1 MGDSSNLTNVQQAV
15 IVSEVSIAKNYAIKS
30 NNLASE
36 TNSDVS
42 VLRTELYSLENEYN
56 SLKTKLQ
63 NLCNLLNSANLPNIT
78 SNSLIYE
85 NL

>member
-36 TNSDVS
+36 TNSDLNI
-42 VLRTELYSLENEYN
+42 LRTELYSLENEFN

-63 NLCNLLNSANLPNIT
+63 NLCNILNSASLPNVT
-78 SNSLIYE
+78 SGSLVYE

>member
-30 NNLASE
+30 NNLATE
-36 TNSDVS
+36 TNSDLNI
-42 VLRTELYSLENEYN
+42 LRTELYSLENEYN

-63 NLCNLLNSANLPNIT
+63 NLCNLLNSANLPNINI
-78 SNSLIYE
+78 NSLIYE

>member
-36 TNSDVS
+36 TNSDLNI
-42 VLRTELYSLENEYN
+42 LRTELYSLENEFN

-63 NLCNLLNSANLPNIT
+63 NLCNILNNANLQNVPT
-78 SNSLIYE
+78 GSLVYE